1 MPSCK
6 DTNDVLALFQRTSG
20 AVTRRKPGAHAYPV
34 GGMLSVVLQYILQ
47 VVHPS
52 SKAVAEL
59 LQAQVWRCQAWLGTG
74 ITLPR

>member
-20 AVTRRKPGAHAYPV
+20 PVTQRKPGAHAYPV
-34 GGMLSVVLQYILQ
+34 GGMLGVVLQDILQ

-52 SKAVAEL
+52 SKAVAEF
-59 LQAQVWRCQAWLGTG
+59 LQTKVWRCQALLGTG
-74 ITLPR
+74 KTLPR